1 MSNKQKN
8 GKMKTLTYKSIMPRL
23 DKSINTY
30 VYDLITLYNVEMSND
45 WGVPCYVGTTTKK
58 GKKYAWCCPSK
69 VIELKTI

>member
-1 MSNKQKN
+1 
-8 GKMKTLTYKSIMPRL
+8 MKTITYKSIIARL
-23 DKSINTY
+23 DKATNAY

-45 WGVPCYVGTTTKK
+45 WGVPCYVGTTTPK